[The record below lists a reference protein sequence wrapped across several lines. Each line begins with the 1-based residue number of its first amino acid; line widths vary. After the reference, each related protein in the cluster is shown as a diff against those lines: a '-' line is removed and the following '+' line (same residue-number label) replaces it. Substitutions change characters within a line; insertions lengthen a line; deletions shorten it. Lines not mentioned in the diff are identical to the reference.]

1 MISNGGGGG
10 GGGGGV
16 EAKDVWYYHSPV
28 RFPMS
33 PHRRSIIIKPMFL
46 LSMFSIMVMVL
57 LVFGDDLDLEI
68 LKSVVL
74 MPLKVFVMAVDD
86 HSP

>member
-1 MISNGGGGG
+1 MYSRAIISIESQ
-10 GGGGGV
+10 V
-16 EAKDVWYYHSPV
+16 YSSFTIILVWYYHSPV

-68 LKSVVL
+68 LKVCMCVYL
-74 MPLKVFVMAVDD
+74 
-86 HSP
+86 